1 MSFSKV
7 GGYGVVDSIENG
19 PGPTVLLRA
28 DMDALPVLENTG
40 LPYASTKRIA
50 DTDGVER
57 PVMHACG
64 HDMHVAGRLLLLFQ
78 PNEEHGHG
86 ATRGAPRPDVLAQH
100 IGSNKAGILQIGSG
114 PVLAGKRAFHVV
126 IPGKGGHASAPQDT
140 IDPVVTACHAV
151 IRLQTIVSRETDPS
165 DTVVVTCGT
174 IHAGGASNVIPD
186 RAERTVDIRA
196 FSPEALHKAVESMK
210 RIIKAECVASGLL
223 QEEPSIVETENV
235 PPLINSSDLTE
246 RLQEQFNHSFGDGD
260 GAVRDMVRGMASDDF
275 GVPCAYWNLGNTDP
289 ALLEEYQRRGICMNF
304 PATNFDRADASGY
317 RSIDIGHSLAHSTDC
332 VDMDAYIFSSST
344 SRLRPVPTPQD
355 LYT

>member
-1 MSFSKV
+1 
-7 GGYGVVDSIENG
+7 
-19 PGPTVLLRA
+19 
-28 DMDALPVLENTG
+28 MDALPVLET
-40 LPYASTKRIA
+40 PACRTQAPKRIA

-64 HDMHVAGRLLLLFQ
+64 HDIARGV
-78 PNEEHGHG
+78 PHGD
-86 ATRGAPRPDVLAQH
+86 RDFAPSGQGVLKPDVLAQH

-114 PVLAGKRAFHVV
+114 PSWQA
-126 IPGKGGHASAPQDT
+126 KGPFTSSSRGREVTPAPRKT
-140 IDPVVTACHAV
+140 PSTPSLRHCHAV

-174 IHAGGASNVIPD
+174 IHAGGA
-186 RAERTVDIRA
+186 TVDIRA

-304 PATNFDRADASGY
+304 PATNFDRADASV
-317 RSIDIGHSLAHSTDC
+317 AHC
-332 VDMDAYIFSSST
+332 AGLFLV
-344 SRLRPVPTPQD
+344 
-355 LYT
+355 